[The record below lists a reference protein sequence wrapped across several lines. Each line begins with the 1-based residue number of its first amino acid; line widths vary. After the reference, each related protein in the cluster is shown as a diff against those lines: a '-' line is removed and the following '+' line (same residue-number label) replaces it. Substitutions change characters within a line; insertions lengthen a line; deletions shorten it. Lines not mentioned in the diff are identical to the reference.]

1 MSNFKKI
8 LVSILS
14 CLMLVTS
21 ISMPLHAQEN
31 TLQSS
36 KSPDQIEARWWPGNP
51 NPEPGSEA
59 WLQLYGYKTP
69 GNPTIARKCALE
81 ALGGSFG
88 ASSIASWIAGGTFTV
103 LNFARTFGASW
114 AVGYLACIIRY
125 M

>member
-1 MSNFKKI
+1 MHKKTLFK
-8 LVSILS
+8 V
-14 CLMLVTS
+14 
-21 ISMPLHAQEN
+21 
-31 TLQSS
+31 
-36 KSPDQIEARWWPGNP
+36 QIVQIKLKLDGGLGIQIPEEA
-51 NPEPGSEA
+51 GSEA
-59 WLQLYGYKTP
+59 CLQLYGYKTP

>member
-14 CLMLVTS
+14 RLMLVTS

-36 KSPDQIEARWWPGNP
+36 NSPDQIEARWWPGNP

-81 ALGGSFG
+81 ALGWKFW
-88 ASSIASWIAGGTFTV
+88 SII
-103 LNFARTFGASW
+103 N
-114 AVGYLACIIRY
+114 CIMDCLVALLLY
-125 M
+125 

>member
-36 KSPDQIEARWWPGNP
+36 NSPDQIEAR
-51 NPEPGSEA
+51 
-59 WLQLYGYKTP
+59 
-69 GNPTIARKCALE
+69 
-81 ALGGSFG
+81 
-88 ASSIASWIAGGTFTV
+88 
-103 LNFARTFGASW
+103 
-114 AVGYLACIIRY
+114 
-125 M
+125 